1 MERMIIRLNSI
12 KKVREFVDIVN
23 QYNGEMNIK
32 LGKYIVNAK
41 YILGILCLELQND
54 LILEVESSENMS
66 VLISKLEPYT
76 VSDSYYL

>member
-1 MERMIIRLNSI
+1 MERMIIRLNTI
-12 KKVREFVDIVN
+12 KKVREFVDIAN

-41 YILGILCLELQND
+41 SILGILCLELQND

-66 VLISKLEPYT
+66 VLISRLVYCIIDK
-76 VSDSYYL
+76 